1 MTDWRLAAAPSA
13 ERDLSRLRAKI
24 AAAVVAFMLGP
35 LLENPHHRV
44 GKPLARKLSG
54 YTVARRGPYR
64 IVYRIDEPTTT
75 VQVVRIDH
83 RSRVYRPL

>member
-1 MTDWRLAAAPSA
+1 VTDWRLVVAPSA

-24 AAAVVAFMLGP
+24 AAAVVEFMLGP
-35 LLENPHHRV
+35 LLENPHRV
-44 GKPLARKLSG
+44 GKPLARELSD

-64 IVYRIDEPTTT
+64 IVYRIDEPDTT

-83 RSRVYRPL
+83 RSRVYRPC